1 MSHSFTLQNNGSSTE
16 LSMGEVFDV
25 VLAENPTTGYRWI
38 LDVSP
43 SQAIVLVSDEFD
55 EFTVSGEGIG
65 TGGQRRFLLRAGH
78 PGAFVI
84 TLRCCREWESATPA
98 IKTFTLTGVVS

>member
-16 LSMGEVFDV
+16 ISMGEVFDV

-43 SQAIVLVSDEFD
+43 SQAIVLVGD

-65 TGGQRRFLLRAGH
+65 AGGQRRFLFRAGH
-78 PGAFVI
+78 PGAFAI
-84 TLRCCREWESATPA
+84 ALRCYREWESATSA

>member
-1 MSHSFTLQNNGSSTE
+1 
-16 LSMGEVFDV
+16 MGEVFDV

-65 TGGQRRFLLRAGH
+65 TGAAAVSTPGRTSRSLRDHTPMLSRVGISHTSDQDLHAHWCRFLIEEG
-78 PGAFVI
+78 
-84 TLRCCREWESATPA
+84 TPS
-98 IKTFTLTGVVS
+98 TR

>member
-1 MSHSFTLQNNGSSTE
+1 
-16 LSMGEVFDV
+16 MGEVFDV
-25 VLAENPTTGYRWI
+25 LLAENPTTGYRWI

-43 SQAIVLVSDEFD
+43 SQAIVQVSD